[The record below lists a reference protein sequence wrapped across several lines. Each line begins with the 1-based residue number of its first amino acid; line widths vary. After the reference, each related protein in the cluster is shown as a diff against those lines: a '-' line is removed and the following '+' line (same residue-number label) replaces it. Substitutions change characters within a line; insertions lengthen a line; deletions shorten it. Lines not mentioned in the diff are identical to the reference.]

1 MVMAKRS
8 LQLSCLLVCSLAI
21 IKTECTQDLDFYEVP
36 KIIVKN
42 AVSKGAVCLDGSP
55 PAYHFEPGFG
65 EGVGNWLVQLSG
77 GAWCTSIEGC
87 LERIKDNN
95 TGSTNIMGPYTF
107 QGIYSKNQTAN
118 PEFYNWNKVLVRYCD
133 GGAFTGNVEYVDP
146 ATNLHF
152 RGARIFEAVM
162 EDVLARGLKNVKNA
176 ILAGSS
182 AGGYPAMLY
191 CDRFRSLL
199 PNTQRVKCLVDAGY
213 FIHVKNPK
221 QAKGFEDIFNS
232 LVTLHGS
239 TKALP
244 KSCTSKM
251 KPLLCLFPENIQQ
264 YIKTPLFI
272 TMSTFDIYQV
282 LTTVEDHLHD
292 LIENGTLTASQ
303 KKALRAFRPEFLSTL
318 PKPNNPKLRGV
329 FIDSVNHHTS
339 LLTRWS
345 PENATMINNLSLP
358 KAFADWYFDRKYWYV
373 IDEHDLPIPKSH
385 EHDNQVPKIQEEM
398 L

>member
-1 MVMAKRS
+1 MLYQKEQYAWMDH
-8 LQLSCLLVCSLAI
+8 LQRTILN
-21 IKTECTQDLDFYEVP
+21 QDLGKELETGLYNFQGEHGAQASKAVWSVSR
-36 KIIVKN
+36 IIIRVLQILWDHIHF
-42 AVSKGAVCLDGSP
+42 KGFIA
-55 PAYHFEPGFG
+55 
-65 EGVGNWLVQLSG
+65 
-77 GAWCTSIEGC
+77 
-87 LERIKDNN
+87 RIKLQ
-95 TGSTNIMGPYTF
+95 I
-107 QGIYSKNQTAN
+107 Q
-118 PEFYNWNKVLVRYCD
+118 
-133 GGAFTGNVEYVDP
+133 